1 MFLCDF
7 LFMWIQVK
15 AHTNCKQKFHFHYL
29 ILSNIVKLII
39 LGLLSFVKKFHFL
52 SRFSVSY
59 VGLHQL
65 ERATDVF

>member
-39 LGLLSFVKKFHFL
+39 LGLLSFVKSFTSSPDFLFHML
-52 SRFSVSY
+52 SS
-59 VGLHQL
+59 
-65 ERATDVF
+65 TN

>member
-15 AHTNCKQKFHFHYL
+15 AHTNYKKKFHFHYL

-39 LGLLSFVKKFHFL
+39 LGLLHF
-52 SRFSVSY
+52 F
-59 VGLHQL
+59 
-65 ERATDVF
+65 